1 MFWDCDNA
9 RDSMEDETIM
19 SNDNTIHFEQTV
31 VHPHLIV
38 LYPQSQFAQI
48 PLERGTVILGRG
60 QDADIRF
67 EDELIS
73 RRHCALSFDGGS
85 VTVEDLGS
93 TNGTFVDGN
102 YVHRQIL
109 NSDNKLQIG
118 KMVLKV
124 AYKDPSEEA
133 FSRELYEAAT
143 KDPLTGILNRQAFM
157 DRSAGELVYARRNNS
172 FIHIVMI
179 DVDDFKHVNDTWGH
193 QCGDLVLREV
203 ARLLNDETRDSELLA
218 RFGGEE
224 FLVLM
229 SGISPEDARKRAEKF
244 RSAIER
250 HIFSWMDS
258 VVPITIS
265 LGLSSCQGTDIAQI
279 SELIAES
286 DKRLYTAKGTGKNR
300 VVSEN

>member
-1 MFWDCDNA
+1 
-9 RDSMEDETIM
+9 MEDETIM

-172 FIHIVMI
+172 FIHVVMI

-229 SGISPEDARKRAEKF
+229 SGISPEDAKKRAEKL

-265 LGLSSCQGTDIAQI
+265 LGLSSRQGTDIAQI
-279 SELIAES
+279 SELIGES
-286 DKRLYTAKGTGKNR
+286 DKRLYTAKGNGKNQ
-300 VVSEN
+300 VAV

>member
-1 MFWDCDNA
+1 
-9 RDSMEDETIM
+9 MEDETIM
-19 SNDNTIHFEQTV
+19 SNDNTIQFDQMV

-38 LYPQSQFAQI
+38 LYPQNQFAQI
-48 PLERGTVILGRG
+48 PLERGTVVLGRG

-67 EDELIS
+67 EDELVS

-102 YVHRQIL
+102 FVHKQIL
-109 NSDNKLQIG
+109 DSDNRLQIG

-157 DRSAGELVYARRNNS
+157 ERSAGELVYARRNDT

-179 DVDDFKHVNDTWGH
+179 DVDDFKQVNDTWGH
-193 QCGDLVLREV
+193 QCGDLVLKEI
-203 ARLLNDETRDSELLA
+203 ARLLSDEKRDSDLLA
-218 RFGGEE
+218 RYGGEE
-224 FLVLM
+224 FLLLM
-229 SGISPEDARKRAEKF
+229 NGITPEDAKKRAEKL
-244 RSAIER
+244 RTTIAH
-250 HIFSWMDS
+250 HIFSWMDTRIP
-258 VVPITIS
+258 VTIS
-265 LGLSSCQGTDIAQI
+265 LGISSRKGTEVSQI
-279 SELIAES
+279 TDLIAES
-286 DKRLYTAKGTGKNR
+286 DKLLYVAKGNGKNQ
-300 VVSEN
+300 VAV

>member
-1 MFWDCDNA
+1 MV
-9 RDSMEDETIM
+9 DETIM
-19 SNDNTIHFEQTV
+19 SNDNAIRFEQMV

-48 PLERGTVILGRG
+48 PLERGTVVLGRG

-109 NSDNKLQIG
+109 NSDNRLQIG

-143 KDPLTGILNRQAFM
+143 KDPLTGLLNRQAFM
-157 DRSAGELVYARRNNS
+157 DRSAGELVFARRNNTS
-172 FIHIVMI
+172 VNIVMV

-193 QCGDLVLREV
+193 QCGDLILREV
-203 ARLLNDETRDSELLA
+203 ARLLNDEMRDSDLLA
-218 RFGGEE
+218 RYGGEE
-224 FLVLM
+224 FLILM
-229 SGISPEDARKRAEKF
+229 SGITFEDAKKRAEKL
-244 RSAIER
+244 RSTIER
-250 HIFSWMDS
+250 HIFSWMDA
-258 VVPITIS
+258 VVPVTIS
-265 LGLSSCQGTDIAQI
+265 LGLSSRQGTDIAQI

>member
-9 RDSMEDETIM
+9 RDFMEDETIM

-172 FIHIVMI
+172 FIHVVMI

-229 SGISPEDARKRAEKF
+229 SGISPEDAKKRAEKL

-265 LGLSSCQGTDIAQI
+265 LGLSSRQGTDIAQI
-279 SELIAES
+279 SELIGES
-286 DKRLYTAKGTGKNR
+286 DKRLYTAKGNGKNQ
-300 VVSEN
+300 VAV